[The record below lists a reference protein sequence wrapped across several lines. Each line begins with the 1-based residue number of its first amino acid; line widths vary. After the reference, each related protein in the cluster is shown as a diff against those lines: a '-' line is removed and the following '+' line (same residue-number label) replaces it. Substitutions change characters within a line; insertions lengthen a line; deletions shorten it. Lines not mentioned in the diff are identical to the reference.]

1 LSTESFPEMLI
12 EESGDL
18 LERFLRLGRAHVAV
32 VVGMRLPFI
41 HLERRLDSGLAQL
54 AMHAHRAGH
63 SRRQCAAPLSAATR
77 ETLMLKGIDPLLS
90 ADLLWILAAM
100 GHGDDLAIVDGN
112 HPAEAIARATTSG
125 RLVCLPGIT
134 MERAV
139 AAILT
144 VFPVD
149 DFAPDPVRRMEVVG
163 KPEEIPPVQRA
174 VQAAI
179 EQAAGRAL
187 PMAGLERHVFYVAA
201 RSAFAVV
208 QCIDPR
214 PYGCFLIRKGVIT
227 G

>member
-1 LSTESFPEMLI
+1 
-12 EESGDL
+12 
-18 LERFLRLGRAHVAV
+18 
-32 VVGMRLPFI
+32 
-41 HLERRLDSGLAQL
+41 
-54 AMHAHRAGH
+54 
-63 SRRQCAAPLSAATR
+63 
-77 ETLMLKGIDPLLS
+77 MLKGIDPLLS

-112 HPAEAIARATTSG
+112 HPAETIARATTSG
-125 RLVCLPGIT
+125 RLVRLPGIT

-144 VFPVD
+144 VLPVD
-149 DFAPDPVRRMEVVG
+149 DFVPDPVRRMEVVG
-163 KPEEIPPVQRA
+163 KTEDIPPVQRA

-187 PMAGLERHVFYVAA
+187 PMAGLERNAFYAAA
-201 RSAFAVV
+201 RGAFAVV

-214 PYGCFLIRKGVIT
+214 PYGCFLIRKGVIA

>member
-1 LSTESFPEMLI
+1 
-12 EESGDL
+12 
-18 LERFLRLGRAHVAV
+18 
-32 VVGMRLPFI
+32 
-41 HLERRLDSGLAQL
+41 
-54 AMHAHRAGH
+54 
-63 SRRQCAAPLSAATR
+63 
-77 ETLMLKGIDPLLS
+77 MLKGIDPLLS

-112 HPAEAIARATTSG
+112 HPAETIARATTSG
-125 RLVCLPGIT
+125 RLVRLPGIT

-144 VFPVD
+144 VLPVD
-149 DFAPDPVRRMEVVG
+149 DFVPDPVRRMEVVG
-163 KPEEIPPVQRA
+163 KPEDIPPVQRA

-187 PMAGLERHVFYVAA
+187 PMAGLERHAFYAAA
-201 RSAFAVV
+201 RGAFAVV

-214 PYGCFLIRKGVIT
+214 PYGCFLIRKGVIA

>member
-1 LSTESFPEMLI
+1 
-12 EESGDL
+12 
-18 LERFLRLGRAHVAV
+18 
-32 VVGMRLPFI
+32 
-41 HLERRLDSGLAQL
+41 
-54 AMHAHRAGH
+54 
-63 SRRQCAAPLSAATR
+63 
-77 ETLMLKGIDPLLS
+77 MLKGIDPLLS

-149 DFAPDPVRRMEVVG
+149 DFAPDPVRHMEVVG
-163 KPEEIPPVQRA
+163 KPEDIPPVQRA

-187 PMAGLERHVFYVAA
+187 AMAGLERKVFYAAA
-201 RSAFAVV
+201 RGAFAVV

-214 PYGCFLIRKGVIT
+214 PYGCFLIRKGVIA